1 MKKKIAM
8 LAKAKLLAAKKR
20 KALVLK
26 LKPVNVGKAVEAIQK
41 KMDKDNA
48 AYDKSKS
55 LGNDLKPKQKKDETE
70 EQVKHKERAATRK
83 VTMAI
88 AKANALKA
96 KLKKKEMR
104 ISLQP
109 LKGYEPNC
117 FGLLDK
123 NGNGSI
129 SRKEMNL
136 RVLKAC
142 LTEQKRMIK
151 CFIVADSDKNGV
163 IKPGGFDKFQ
173 NKCLEPVCFK
183 YADKNNNKHV
193 DEAEKKDYR
202 ACVIKIGWRDKS
214 KARLTY

>member
-1 MKKKIAM
+1 MKKKAAM

-104 ISLQP
+104 ISL
-109 LKGYEPNC
+109 
-117 FGLLDK
+117 
-123 NGNGSI
+123 
-129 SRKEMNL
+129 
-136 RVLKAC
+136 
-142 LTEQKRMIK
+142 
-151 CFIVADSDKNGV
+151 
-163 IKPGGFDKFQ
+163 
-173 NKCLEPVCFK
+173 
-183 YADKNNNKHV
+183 
-193 DEAEKKDYR
+193 
-202 ACVIKIGWRDKS
+202 
-214 KARLTY
+214 